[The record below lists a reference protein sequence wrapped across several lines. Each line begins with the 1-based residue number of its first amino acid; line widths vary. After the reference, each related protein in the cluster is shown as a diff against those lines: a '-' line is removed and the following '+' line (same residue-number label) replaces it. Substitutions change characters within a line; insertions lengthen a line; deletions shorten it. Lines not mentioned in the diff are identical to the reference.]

1 MADMQL
7 KKMKR
12 SELLELLI
20 ERTRQID
27 QLKTQI
33 EGLERQLNEKDAQLK
48 ERKIAI
54 ENAGSLAEASVH
66 INGMFA
72 AAQNSADQFLENI
85 RRMHEEA
92 KANCTRMEAECQKR
106 CYDLE
111 KDAQRRCNDLVSN
124 AKHDAGRNW
133 NELAAQLERISK
145 ENEELRGLLT
155 QSSKKRIWSK

>member
-1 MADMQL
+1 MADRQL

-33 EGLERQLNEKDAQLK
+33 EGLERQLNEKDAQLR

-92 KANCTRMEAECQKR
+92 KASCTRMEAECQKR
-106 CYDLE
+106 CYDME
-111 KDAQRRCNDLVSN
+111 RDAQRRCNDLVSH
-124 AKHDAGRNW
+124 AQHDAGRNW
-133 NELAAQLERISK
+133 NELAGQLERISK

-155 QSSKKRIWSK
+155 QSARKRIWSK